1 MPGLIFFKKKKIVHI
16 FLFCFEILKQKPLF
30 KGQEKSAFVYVAG
43 VVLLF
48 DLVKNTFQ
56 CHLYKSAKK
65 GSCYAWDG
73 QAKGQSILKSLDA
86 ISLHKQ
92 DKG

>member
-1 MPGLIFFKKKKIVHI
+1 M
-16 FLFCFEILKQKPLF
+16 F

-92 DKG
+92 DKEQPSPCLGHFQQDHAFSSLS